1 MTSWKIGIPMV
12 AVAVWASLRLHP
24 PGSNRFSV
32 TALPGFAL
40 FFVFNSIKAGA
51 QVALM
56 ALRPRIKLQPA
67 ILDIPLQLEDEAAQI
82 FLASLLSLLPGTL
95 SAGLVEGGLKLHVL
109 DDRLPTKQSV
119 LEAELQIARLLK
131 LELR

>member
-1 MTSWKIGIPMV
+1 M
-12 AVAVWASLRLHP
+12 
-24 PGSNRFSV
+24 
-32 TALPGFAL
+32 L
-40 FFVFNSIKAGA
+40 FRS
-51 QVALM
+51 
-56 ALRPRIKLQPA
+56 
-67 ILDIPLQLEDEAAQI
+67 DIPLQLEDEAAQI